1 MQKPYSLL
9 LLLLFCFANVTNN
22 TIQQYKMQ
30 EKVRKNVEKNRLC
43 ATSMHI
49 YATLRALYHP
59 APSPPHKLCAGFVC
73 HILKFCR
80 IFAAFMSKID

>member
-1 MQKPYSLL
+1 MQKLYSLL

-49 YATLRALYHP
+49 YATLRALYR
-59 APSPPHKLCAGFVC
+59 PPHHPPPYTRTLHRLHVPHTIVLS
-73 HILKFCR
+73 HICR
-80 IFAAFMSKID
+80 IYV

>member
-1 MQKPYSLL
+1 MQKLYSLL

-30 EKVRKNVEKNRLC
+30 EKVRKNAKKNRLC
-43 ATSMHI
+43 ATGMHI
-49 YATLRALYHP
+49 YATLRALYRP
-59 APSPPHKLCAGFVC
+59 APSPPHKLYAGFVC

>member
-1 MQKPYSLL
+1 
-9 LLLLFCFANVTNN
+9 
-22 TIQQYKMQ
+22 
-30 EKVRKNVEKNRLC
+30 
-43 ATSMHI
+43 MHI